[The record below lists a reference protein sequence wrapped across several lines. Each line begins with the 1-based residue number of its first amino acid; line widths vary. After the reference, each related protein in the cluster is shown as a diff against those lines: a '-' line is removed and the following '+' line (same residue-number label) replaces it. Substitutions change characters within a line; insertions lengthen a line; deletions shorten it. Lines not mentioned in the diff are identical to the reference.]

1 MNWLENLSKILPVDK
16 IYEDIAQPAFR
27 EIGDAARSSVRA
39 ARFLLAPVDYL
50 AAHQVRWQRWLK
62 KINDQVPEKNLILA
76 HPQLTGPA
84 IEGLRYL
91 EEENILAELFVN
103 LLARSIDKDRVS
115 EAHPAFA
122 KIIAQL
128 SPDEALIIY
137 LLNKEERILK
147 QYSKYFH
154 KTSTFGPREIVENHF
169 PLAKLAY
176 PQNYFMYMDHLFSLN
191 LAGVWQHGNQ
201 EPIMKNGL
209 QTGVN
214 ITSYAQ
220 LTPFGK
226 LFSKA
231 CLPNNID
238 EWTI

>member
-1 MNWLENLSKILPVDK
+1 MNWLDSLAKVLPVEK
-16 IYEDIAQPAFR
+16 IYDDVARPAFQ

-50 AAHQVRWQRWLK
+50 AAQQDRWQRWLK
-62 KINDQVPEKNLILA
+62 KVSDQIPEENLIFA
-76 HPQLTGPA
+76 HPQITGPA

-91 EEENILAELFVN
+91 EEENILAELFLN
-103 LLARSIDKDRVS
+103 LLARAIDKDRVS

-137 LLNKEERILK
+137 LLNEEERMVK
-147 QYSKYFH
+147 QYSKLFPEA
-154 KTSTFGPREIVENHF
+154 STFGPRETVENHF

-176 PQNYFMYMDHLFSLN
+176 PQNYFMYMDHLHSLN

-201 EPIMKNGL
+201 EPLLQDGK

-214 ITSYAQ
+214 IISYSR

-226 LFSKA
+226 LFAKS
-231 CLPNNID
+231 CLPSSID
-238 EWTI
+238 EWTV